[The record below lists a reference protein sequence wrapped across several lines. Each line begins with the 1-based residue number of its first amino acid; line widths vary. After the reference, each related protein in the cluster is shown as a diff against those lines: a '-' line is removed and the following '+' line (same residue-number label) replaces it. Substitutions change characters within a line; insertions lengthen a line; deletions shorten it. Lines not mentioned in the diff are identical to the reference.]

1 MTKGLALLAFVA
13 LAACS
18 PAVPT
23 ETPLPTTTPLSI
35 LPTVTSPPAGTE
47 EGVVCTLAGGG
58 VVEQGW
64 SGKDTGSNSCNQCRC
79 LSAGLACTKMACP
92 VASAPAKPDDI
103 KASKPSGDMG
113 ETFLSLPFDVEQ
125 YPDGMMPMG
134 ETIQHSPPNGH
145 PGIDFQ
151 WLFPAKIT
159 VALEGIVGD
168 ITEEIHP
175 VDGEIIY
182 TVRVIS
188 GDYGVSYEVYD
199 LYEFNPELKIGDPI
213 AKGQQLGIPQVV
225 HAERRMMH

>member
-1 MTKGLALLAFVA
+1 
-13 LAACS
+13 
-18 PAVPT
+18 
-23 ETPLPTTTPLSI
+23 
-35 LPTVTSPPAGTE
+35 
-47 EGVVCTLAGGG
+47 
-58 VVEQGW
+58 
-64 SGKDTGSNSCNQCRC
+64 
-79 LSAGLACTKMACP
+79 MACP
-92 VASAPAKPDDI
+92 VAPAPANPDDI

-113 ETFLSLPFDVEQ
+113 EVFLSLPFDVEQ

-199 LYEFNPELKIGDPI
+199 LHEFNPELKIGDPI

-225 HAERRMMH
+225 HAERRMMHWGFGRARQANGQANPEGVIERYWVDWFCPIPYLLPKEQERLRHIWASVDYEHKDQFPELCNGPYKNYE